1 MVGMAKSCS
10 GGGSLLNYIMND
22 SKGYELFRNNL
33 CGLNSNEIMDE
44 ILIFHDMNQRAKNKT
59 LSLVLSPTI
68 EDGNNLSNAELKEIS
83 FEFMKELGIDIENH
97 QFLVFVHTE
106 KKHKH
111 LHFFCS
117 RVNLIDFKLIN
128 DHHIGKRAQWAA
140 HRIATK
146 RGLTSAK
153 QIMIDKIKA
162 NQNQELKI
170 PKSTKDEIY
179 SKHLKAL
186 ERQYNSL
193 EEYFKVM
200 KTMGV
205 EVQPSINKQG
215 QIQGFRFINVATKES
230 FKASE
235 VNRKINLKDIGKPVV
250 KDNQNTI
257 KKFRHGR

>member
-1 MVGMAKSCS
+1 MIGMAKACS

-22 SKGYELFRNNL
+22 EKGYELFRNNL
-33 CGLNSNEIMDE
+33 CGLNPKEIIEE
-44 ILIFHDMNQRAKNKT
+44 ISIIQDLNHRAKNKT
-59 LSLVLSPTI
+59 LSLVLSPSI
-68 EDGNNLSNAELKEIS
+68 EDGNNLSDTELKEIS
-83 FEFMKELGIDIENH
+83 IEFLKELGIDAENH
-97 QFLVFVHTE
+97 QFLAFVHTE
-106 KKHKH
+106 KLHKH
-111 LHFFCS
+111 IHIYCGRL
-117 RVNLIDFKLIN
+117 NIDSGKMVS
-128 DHHIGKRAQWAA
+128 DHYIGKRAQWAA
-140 HRIATK
+140 HRIAAK

-153 QIMIDKIKA
+153 QIMIDKIRA

-193 EEYFKVM
+193 NEYFQVM

-215 QIQGFRFINVATKES
+215 QVQGFRFVNVATKES

-235 VNRKINLKDIGKPVV
+235 VNRKINLKDIGKPIV
-250 KDNQNTI
+250 KVNQNTI
-257 KKFRHGR
+257 KKFKHGR

>member
-1 MVGMAKSCS
+1 MIGMAKACS

-22 SKGYELFRNNL
+22 EKGYELFRNNL
-33 CGLNSNEIMDE
+33 CGLNPKEIIEE
-44 ILIFHDMNQRAKNKT
+44 ISIIQDLNHRAKNKT
-59 LSLVLSPTI
+59 LSLVLSPSI
-68 EDGNNLSNAELKEIS
+68 EDGNNLSDTELKEIS
-83 FEFMKELGIDIENH
+83 IEFLKELGIDAENH
-97 QFLVFVHTE
+97 QFLAFVHTE
-106 KKHKH
+106 KLHKH
-111 LHFFCS
+111 IHIYCGRL
-117 RVNLIDFKLIN
+117 NIDSGKMVS
-128 DHHIGKRAQWAA
+128 DHYIGKRAQWAA

-153 QIMIDKIKA
+153 QIMIDKIRA

-193 EEYFKVM
+193 NEYFQVM

-215 QIQGFRFINVATKES
+215 QVQGFRFVNVATKES

-235 VNRKINLKDIGKPVV
+235 VNRKINLKDIGKPIV
-250 KDNQNTI
+250 KVNQNTI
-257 KKFRHGR
+257 KKFKHGR

>member
-1 MVGMAKSCS
+1 MIGMAKACS

-22 SKGYELFRNNL
+22 EKGYELFRNNL
-33 CGLNSNEIMDE
+33 CGLNPKEIIEE
-44 ILIFHDMNQRAKNKT
+44 ISIIQDLNHRAKNKT
-59 LSLVLSPTI
+59 LSLVLSPSI
-68 EDGNNLSNAELKEIS
+68 EDGNNLSDTELKEIS
-83 FEFMKELGIDIENH
+83 IEFLKELGIDAENH
-97 QFLVFVHTE
+97 QLLVFVHTE

-117 RVNLIDFKLIN
+117 RVSLIDFKLVN

-153 QIMIDKIKA
+153 QIMIDKIRA

-193 EEYFKVM
+193 NEYFQVM

-215 QIQGFRFINVATKES
+215 QVQGFRFVNVATKES

-235 VNRKINLKDIGKPVV
+235 VNRKINLKDIGKPIV
-250 KDNQNTI
+250 KVNQNTI
-257 KKFRHGR
+257 KKFKHGR